1 MSRIEDKI
9 KKRDDEKRA
18 YAKMLSF
25 GWTPEQASGI
35 VGNLVWESRLDTSV
49 LGTADDKGSRGIAQ
63 WHSGR
68 LNTLQKRYGNKWTD
82 LDNQLEFV
90 NWELNNTHKKAGD
103 KLRASRTVNDT
114 GRVVSDDYEIPKDK
128 WSVNKKRQAAVFDIH
143 KKYSG
148 LDLTDAD
155 IYSPTENAGYEGEV
169 YRPYT
174 PPSIVPTG
182 GDVDVAVEDKKEDTP
197 EEIAAKEKIEKVEK
211 EQDILS
217 AYFSQNSQQQPQQQ
231 QEEYQQPQQQ
241 SPEILDQYA
250 QVSQFVDA
258 PIAQQGG
265 FIQDNRGQWAH
276 PGEKTEIN
284 SPDITMKGVDYPVLG
299 ISKET
304 GERKMMMPN
313 NDYHFEDTSNVLE
326 IPYMQEVGKVNSPF
340 GVPKSFL
347 EMVNPGYAKVIVN
360 KNL

>member
-1 MSRIEDKI
+1 MAGIGDKI
-9 KKRDDEKRA
+9 KKQEDEKRA
-18 YAKMLSF
+18 YGKMLSF

-68 LNTLQKRYGNKWTD
+68 LKTLQKRYGNKWTD

-103 KLRASRTVNDT
+103 KLRASRGVYDT

-128 WSVNKKRQAAVFDIH
+128 WNVNKKRQAAVYDIH

-148 LDLTDAD
+148 LEITDAD
-155 IYSPTENAGYEGEV
+155 RYSSTDNTGYEGEL

-174 PPSIVPTG
+174 PPSMIPTG
-182 GDVDVAVEDKKEDTP
+182 GNVDVSIEENK
-197 EEIAAKEKIEKVEK
+197 EEIAAKEKIDKVEQ

-217 AYFSQNSQQQPQQQ
+217 AYFSQNSQQQIQEQQQ
-231 QEEYQQPQQQ
+231 EYQQPQQQ
-241 SPEILDQYA
+241 SLEISDQYA

-258 PIAQQGG
+258 PIVQQGG
-265 FIQDNRGQWAH
+265 VIPVSSRGVYDYPMQEVIV
-276 PGEKTEIN
+276 PTLDGK
-284 SPDITMKGVDYPVLG
+284 ITMNRVDYPILG
-299 ISKET
+299 EDEFGNK
-304 GERKMMMPN
+304 KMM
-313 NDYHFEDTSNVLE
+313 
-326 IPYMQEVGKVNSPF
+326 
-340 GVPKSFL
+340 
-347 EMVNPGYAKVIVN
+347 NPGKEYKFPGKIIHEKPQLKEYFN
-360 KNL
+360 KK

>member
-1 MSRIEDKI
+1 MPLVEDKI
-9 KKRDDEKRA
+9 KEQSKEKRA

-49 LGTADDKGSRGIAQ
+49 LGKADDKGSRGIAQ

-103 KLRASRTVNDT
+103 KLRASRSVNDT

-128 WSVNKKRQAAVFDIH
+128 WNVNKKRQAAVFNIH

-155 IYSPTENAGYEGEV
+155 MYSEAGEEINPSYRGELYSAYTQPSMTSSGILSEKKDTE
-169 YRPYT
+169 
-174 PPSIVPTG
+174 
-182 GDVDVAVEDKKEDTP
+182 EDT
-197 EEIAAKEKIEKVEK
+197 EEEVGAKKRIEEVEK

-217 AYFSQNSQQQPQQQ
+217 TYFEEGAQQQTQQPQQ
-231 QEEYQQPQQQ
+231 EYQIPQEQT
-241 SPEILDQYA
+241 PDIYEQYA

-265 FIQDNRGQWAH
+265 KIPISSQ
-276 PGEKTEIN
+276 
-284 SPDITMKGVDYPVLG
+284 GVYDYP
-299 ISKET
+299 
-304 GERKMMMPN
+304 
-313 NDYHFEDTSNVLE
+313 
-326 IPYMQEVGKVNSPF
+326 MQEVIVPTNNGRITMNQVNYPILGTDEFGNQQMMYPGKEYKFP
-340 GVPKSFL
+340 GKTIREVPQLKKYF
-347 EMVNPGYAKVIVN
+347 N
-360 KNL
+360 KRK